1 MKSVILLS
9 ALVLSTPLIYAQ
21 QSNRDAF
28 LRQQAYAEMQR
39 AMSQLD
45 TLQSNFDSLDRRVSK
60 LESGSNTH
68 ALQAE
73 IDSLRAAV
81 AELRRELANQRGEIV
96 KDLSGRIAKMQPKDP
111 PSPPPQAKSTKKKV
125 DMGPTSTYEVKSG
138 DSLYLIAM
146 AFNTTVAKLREM
158 NNLKKDNL
166 RVGQKLI
173 VPQVK

>member
-1 MKSVILLS
+1 MKHFAFIAIAFS
-9 ALVLSTPLIYAQ
+9 AASLFAQ

-39 AMSQLD
+39 AISQLE
-45 TLQSNFDSLDRRVSK
+45 TLQSNFDSLDHRISK
-60 LESGSNTH
+60 LEHGSNTQ

-96 KDLSGRIAKMQPKDP
+96 KDLSGRIAKMQPKET
-111 PSPPPQAKSTKKKV
+111 PPPPAKTTKKSV
-125 DMGPTSTYEVKSG
+125 VTGPTSTYEVKSG